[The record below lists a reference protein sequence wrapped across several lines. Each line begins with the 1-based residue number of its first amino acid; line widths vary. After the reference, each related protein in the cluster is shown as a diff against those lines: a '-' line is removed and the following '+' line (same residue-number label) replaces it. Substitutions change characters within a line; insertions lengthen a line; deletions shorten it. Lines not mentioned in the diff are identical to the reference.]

1 MPRMS
6 VAWSEKQRLDVSRIP
21 LLKRIP
27 INWVAALYAGVAAGI
42 IATMAQ
48 IILWWIFFDSLPG
61 IMFRDARLAAA
72 IILGKEI
79 LPMQVAFDW
88 PSMIV
93 ASMIHFTLSV
103 IYSMILAGFIVRR
116 SFGVS
121 IFIGLE
127 FGFIL
132 FGINMYGFTLVFPWF
147 EEARDWITLVAH
159 VVFGVVAAAVY
170 RVLSER

>member
-1 MPRMS
+1 
-6 VAWSEKQRLDVSRIP
+6 LF
-21 LLKRIP
+21 KRIS
-27 INWVAALYAGVAAGI
+27 INWIAALYAGIAAGI

-48 IILWWIFFDSLPG
+48 IILWWIFSGSLPG

-72 IILGKEI
+72 IVLGKEI

-88 PSMIV
+88 PAMIV
-93 ASMIHFTLSV
+93 ATMIHFSLSV
-103 IYSMILAGFIVRR
+103 IYSMILAAFIVRR
-116 SFGVS
+116 SLGVS
-121 IFIGLE
+121 IFVGIE

-132 FGINMYGFTLVFPWF
+132 FGINMYIFTLIFPWF
-147 EEARDWITLVAH
+147 EEARDWITLMAH

>member
-1 MPRMS
+1 MSCMS
-6 VAWSEKQRLDVSRIP
+6 VAWSEKQRLDVSRTP
-21 LLKRIP
+21 LIKRIM

-48 IILWWIFFDSLPG
+48 IILWWVFFDSLPG
-61 IMFRDARLAAA
+61 ILFRDARLAAA

-88 PSMIV
+88 PTMIV

-116 SFGVS
+116 SLGVS

-147 EEARDWITLVAH
+147 AEARDWVTLAAH
-159 VVFGVVAAAVY
+159 VVFGVVAAATY